1 MIDDL
6 QKVKRWESK
15 KYREWVAKLKCGN
28 CNMKDETIIAHH
40 LTSILAPHCGGTSL
54 KAADYLIMP
63 LCFEC
68 HNKMHATYDPDLLQ
82 HQVTMI
88 FNTLRL
94 AFHHGIIDEG
104 NAFHIKEWE
113 GM

>member
-6 QKVKRWESK
+6 QKITRWESK

-28 CNMKDETIIAHH
+28 CSIKDETIVAHH

-54 KAADYLIMP
+54 KASDYLIMP

-82 HQVTMI
+82 HQVT
-88 FNTLRL
+88 
-94 AFHHGIIDEG
+94 
-104 NAFHIKEWE
+104 
-113 GM
+113 

>member
-28 CNMKDETIIAHH
+28 CNIKDETIIAHH

-68 HNKMHATYDPDLLQ
+68 HNKMHSTYDPDLLQ

-94 AFHHGIIDEG
+94 AFNCGIIGE
-104 NAFHIKEWE
+104 KEIEDGGFWS
-113 GM
+113 

>member
-1 MIDDL
+1 MIP
-6 QKVKRWESK
+6 KIKRWESK
-15 KYREWVAKLKCGN
+15 KYRDWVAKLQCGN
-28 CNMKDETIIAHH
+28 CPIEDDTIVAHH

-54 KAADYLIMP
+54 KASDYLIMP

-68 HNKMHATYDPDLLQ
+68 HNKMHATWDPELLQ

-94 AFHHGIIDEG
+94 AFHHGIIGEKEMQEG
-104 NAFHIKEWE
+104 GFWS
-113 GM
+113 